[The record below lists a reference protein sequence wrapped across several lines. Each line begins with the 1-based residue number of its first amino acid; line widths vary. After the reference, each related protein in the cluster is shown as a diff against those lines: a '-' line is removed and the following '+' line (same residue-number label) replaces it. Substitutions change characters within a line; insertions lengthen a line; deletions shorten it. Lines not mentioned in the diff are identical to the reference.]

1 MYTEG
6 DVAQHLD
13 RAAIEAVLVRYVNS
27 NGRDDFDAMAECFTE
42 DGGMGEGV
50 PEGRASLRER
60 FATIRAR
67 TLAMWNV
74 EVIRRTQ
81 HLLTNVEIELRGDE
95 ANSFCS
101 AFTSIVAE
109 RGGMPVVIQRGIT
122 YTDSFVRTEQGW
134 RISHRTH
141 DLKWETEG
149 ILITKHAY
157 S

>member
-1 MYTEG
+1 MYTEK
-6 DVAQHLD
+6 DLEQHLD

-42 DGGMGEGV
+42 NGGMGDGP
-50 PEGRASLRER
+50 PEGRARLRER

-74 EVIRRTQ
+74 EVIHRTQ

-95 ANSFCS
+95 ATSFCS

-109 RGGMPVVIQRGIT
+109 RNGTPVLIQRGIT
-122 YTDSFVRTEQGW
+122 YTDRFIRTDEGW
-134 RISHRTH
+134 RIRHRTH

-149 ILITKHAY
+149 VFVTKHAY